1 MTLPK
6 HLEEAVAKLEQASYL
21 IEQARAKSLTL
32 DSVQEWLEGLTGYVK
47 AATEIQQL
55 NNESVHEKLHEL
67 AGRVGLRQFPTG
79 GIAKD

>member
-6 HLEEAVAKLEQASYL
+6 HLDEAVAKLEQASYQ

-32 DSVQEWLEGLTGYVK
+32 DSVQEWLEGLTGYVM
-47 AATEIQQL
+47 AVTEIQQL
-55 NNESVHEKLHEL
+55 NNESVHEKLHDL

-79 GIAKD
+79 